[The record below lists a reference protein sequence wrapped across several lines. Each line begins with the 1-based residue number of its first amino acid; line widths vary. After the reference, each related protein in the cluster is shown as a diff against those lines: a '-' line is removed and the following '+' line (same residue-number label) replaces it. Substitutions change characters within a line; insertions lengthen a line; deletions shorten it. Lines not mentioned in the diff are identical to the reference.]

1 MLSAFKNFFV
11 TFLIAALVFGAGAY
25 FAAQFLTDTITGI
38 FDAEASELDEILNP
52 SQNPTPSV
60 TEPVDP
66 SAGTQTPAEELEGGN
81 SMNNKVTI
89 IGAGSVGATVAYTLV
104 AMGSVSEIVL
114 IDVKESKAQG
124 EALDIK
130 QATPYLSPVKIYS
143 GTYEDAAGSD
153 IVIITSGVGRKPGQ
167 SRIDLTQTNVNILK
181 EIAPNIVKYVPDAL
195 YLLVANPVD
204 VLVYVFCQL
213 TGVPKNRVI
222 GTGTT
227 LDSIRLRT
235 RLSELYSVNQKQV
248 HAYVLGEHGDSSF
261 VAWSTADISGIPL
274 SEYENTITD
283 KSDVKVTPYVR
294 EEVEQYVKKSGG
306 QIIAGKG
313 ATFYGIAACVA
324 QIVNSIYSQRG
335 QQYATRTKQSLP
347 PVGKGF
353 R

>member
-1 MLSAFKNFFV
+1 
-11 TFLIAALVFGAGAY
+11 
-25 FAAQFLTDTITGI
+25 
-38 FDAEASELDEILNP
+38 
-52 SQNPTPSV
+52 
-60 TEPVDP
+60 
-66 SAGTQTPAEELEGGN
+66 
-81 SMNNKVTI
+81 MNNKVAI

-104 AMGSVSEIVL
+104 AMGSVAEIVL
-114 IDVKESKAQG
+114 IDVNEPKAQG
-124 EALDIK
+124 EALDIR
-130 QATPYLSPVKIYS
+130 QATPYLSPVKIYCGS
-143 GTYEDAAGSD
+143 YEDAAGSD

-181 EIAPNIVKYVPDAL
+181 SIAPQIVKYVPDAL
-195 YLLVANPVD
+195 YLFVANPVD
-204 VLVYVFCQL
+204 VLTYVFCKI

-274 SEYENTITD
+274 SQYENTITD
-283 KSDVKVTPYVR
+283 KSQVKVTAYDR

-324 QIVNSIYSQRG
+324 QIVNSIYSSA
-335 QQYATRTKQSLP
+335 YTILP
-347 PVGKGF
+347 VSTVLDGEYGISDVALSTLCAISNEGLVTTLTPNLSDEEVEKM
-353 R
+353 RHSAQVLKDVISQIEI